1 MAFRDKALII
11 DSLGNNWSANNTTA
25 SGTTLAVSSPTPAAK
40 ERIHMT
46 QLGWSERNAAAA
58 AYTSTLNVRHAS
70 IGGTVV
76 ASWDIIAALGVSVQ
90 DTWVVNLMGKKGVPL
105 VVDFGTPLASVTQK
119 VSIAGWRDTLSDG

>member
-105 VVDFGTPLASVTQK
+105 VVDFGTPLA
-119 VSIAGWRDTLSDG
+119 